1 MAPAGVIIGNYLHR
15 YEAEIALGL
24 LRSSGMEC
32 WILADDAGGMQP
44 HLNFAMQGVR
54 LITTPEQ
61 AEEARAVLEATG
73 AQEEDP

>member
-1 MAPAGVIIGNYLHR
+1 MASAGVTIGNYLHR

-32 WILADDAGGMQP
+32 WILADDVGGMQP

-54 LITTPEQ
+54 LMTTPEQ
-61 AEEARAVLEATG
+61 AEEARAVLEA
-73 AQEEDP
+73 AVEPEEGL

>member
-1 MAPAGVIIGNYLHR
+1 MASAGIIIGNYLHR
-15 YEAEIALGL
+15 YEAEIAMGL

-54 LITTPEQ
+54 LMTTPDQ
-61 AEEARAVLEATG
+61 AEEARALLESPSELQG
-73 AQEEDP
+73 ES